1 MYIRLLSPNFVQNNN
16 NALMKSD
23 ARQLKVQIKT
33 KEDVKRFFQK
43 MMNDKRTCIEYMC
56 ERRPLS
62 ELKSSGIK
70 VAKISE
76 VLG

>member
-1 MYIRLLSPNFVQNNN
+1 
-16 NALMKSD
+16 MKSD

-33 KEDVKRFFQK
+33 KKDVKRFFQK
-43 MMNDKRTCIEYMC
+43 MMNDKHTCIKYMC

>member
-1 MYIRLLSPNFVQNNN
+1 
-16 NALMKSD
+16 MKSNFK
-23 ARQLKVQIKT
+23 QMKEQIKT

-43 MMNDKRTCIEYMC
+43 IIDDKHMCIQYMR
-56 ERRPLS
+56 EGRPLS
-62 ELKSSGIK
+62 ELRSRGIR

>member
-1 MYIRLLSPNFVQNNN
+1 
-16 NALMKSD
+16 MKSNFK
-23 ARQLKVQIKT
+23 QMKEQIKT

-43 MMNDKRTCIEYMC
+43 IIDDKHMCIQYMR
-56 ERRPLS
+56 EGRPLS
-62 ELKSSGIK
+62 DLRSRGIR